1 MSDRLGKNTV
11 WIAFKPDHRN
21 PEVQAPLLRRA
32 GHSAREPG
40 RGEFDLASVK
50 PRGAEPLPS
59 PGSGGSDREKPQG
72 SPGRRRASL
81 RGKRSAFR
89 ARHQARSHLAGAGNL
104 PARTEAA
111 HGQEAEKHCRLWER
125 RSAAGRGSATTC
137 KGSRKAPR
145 AVGAKERCWQR
156 LSDYVQ
162 RKKKSAAGCGS
173 DGVLLAEAQR
183 LRAKEAEKHC
193 GLWERRSAAGRGS
206 ATTRTGSRKALRAVG
221 ATERCWQKLSEYAHR
236 KKKRIAGCGSDSST
250 SDEGGPLSAPRP
262 SLDPS
267 RRKIFARCRAH
278 ERKVTG
284 TRSWRLL
291 SPGAVFPAIL
301 KAAAQAAA
309 AQSKDGAMPEPLRFV
324 AVLGYIENDP
334 PQVGA

>member
-111 HGQEAEKHCRLWER
+111 HGQEAEKHC
-125 RSAAGRGSATTC
+125 
-137 KGSRKAPR
+137 
-145 AVGAKERCWQR
+145 
-156 LSDYVQ
+156 
-162 RKKKSAAGCGS
+162 
-173 DGVLLAEAQR
+173 
-183 LRAKEAEKHC
+183 
-193 GLWERRSAAGRGS
+193 GLWERRSAAGRSS
-206 ATTRTGSRKALRAVG
+206 AGTRTGRRNALRAVG

-236 KKKRIAGCGSDSST
+236 KQKSIAGCGSDSPT

-267 RRKIFARCRAH
+267 RRKILLRCRVH

-291 SPGAVFPAIL
+291 SPGAAFPAIL

-324 AVLGYIENDP
+324 AVLGYTESDP